1 MAIYSSLIDSTALP
15 ISPSLASSAAI
26 TVMMFCNLNTT
37 TEYVDIHVV
46 AAADSPS
53 DTNKVVN
60 QLPIDPNDTF
70 TFSTERLVLDSGD
83 RIYASTTTPTQVS
96 VTVSYVT
103 I

>member
-1 MAIYSSLIDSTALP
+1 MAIQSSLINSAATP
-15 ISPSLASSAAI
+15 ISPSLGSSYAI

-37 TEYVDIHVV
+37 IEYIDIWVV
-46 AAADSPS
+46 ASGDSAI

-60 QLPIDPNDTF
+60 QVPLDPNDTF
-70 TFSTERLVLDSGD
+70 TFSTERLVLDPGD
-83 RIYASTTTPTQVS
+83 RIWAAVTTPNMVS